1 MPELPEV
8 ELVVRSLRNKIVGR
22 KILAAELLY
31 RRLAPGH
38 SPKDFAK
45 TLQNAEIT
53 AVERRGKFILFKF
66 VSENTLVTH
75 LRMSGRFL
83 LLRPDNETP
92 KHSNAIFYF
101 DDETRLVFNDQ
112 RHFGLMKIA
121 KNGRLQ
127 ELFSNL
133 APEPLGDEF
142 TPEYLYRVM
151 QTSRRSIKEFLLD
164 QTKVCGLGNI
174 YASEA
179 LFISKINPK
188 TPANK
193 ISRKRVAPLH
203 AAIRLV
209 LSESIDH
216 GSTLN
221 VDPNNIE
228 SSYYGGEYEGHWRVY
243 DQEGRRCQNC
253 RAPVRRIVQGSRS
266 TYYCPHCQ
274 RR

>member
-8 ELVVRSLRNKIVGR
+8 ELVVRSLRKAIVGR
-22 KILAAELLY
+22 KILTAELLY

-38 SPKDFAK
+38 SPKNFAK
-45 TLQNAEIT
+45 TLRDAEIHS
-53 AVERRGKFILFKF
+53 VERRGKFILFKF

-83 LLRPDNETP
+83 LLQPDNETP
-92 KHSNAIFYF
+92 KHTNAVFYF

-121 KNGRLQ
+121 KNGQLDK
-127 ELFSNL
+127 LFSDL

-142 TPEYLYRVM
+142 TPDYLHNVM
-151 QTSRRSIKEFLLD
+151 QASRRSIKEFLLD

-174 YASEA
+174 YASET

-193 ISRKRVAPLH
+193 ISWKRSAPLH
-203 AAIRLV
+203 SAIQQV
-209 LSESIDH
+209 LSESIEH

-221 VDPNNIE
+221 IDPNRIE
-228 SSYYGGEYEGHWRVY
+228 DSYYGGGYEKHWRVY
-243 DQEGRRCQNC
+243 DQEGELCQDC
-253 RAPVRRIVQGSRS
+253 RAPIKRIVQGSRS
-266 TYYCPHCQ
+266 TYYCPRCQ